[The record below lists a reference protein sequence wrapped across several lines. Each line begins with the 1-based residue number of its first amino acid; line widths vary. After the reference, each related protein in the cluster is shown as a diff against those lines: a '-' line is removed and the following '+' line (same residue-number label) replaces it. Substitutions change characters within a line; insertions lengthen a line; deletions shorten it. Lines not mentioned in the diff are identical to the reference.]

1 MEFVSPKKSY
11 FAAANGFSGFRSYFG
26 KVFDPK
32 EYTRV
37 FIIKGGAGTGKSTFM
52 KRLISDFSGIAE
64 DVHAIYCSS
73 DVNSLDGVILK
84 FDKASFAVLDGTAP
98 HATDTKFPGAAD
110 ELLNLGEFWDEGA
123 LTRSREE
130 IIEISEKKK
139 NHYKRAYEYLSAA
152 GDFYEKR
159 ARLMKSAFTPRILS
173 AVSDVISDFGNIKL
187 GRSTNF
193 ALISAFGKEGYK
205 RIFDNCYDV
214 NKGLSVSGI
223 FGSEHLFLSRLES
236 ECLRRNFAMTTLLS
250 PYSHNI
256 SEGLYFTGE
265 ELLVLADTKLGCEIR
280 TEELLNDEY
289 IEKHIV
295 ELTKYE
301 ENFTDFLTYAR
312 EEFADA
318 SREHFKLEEIYS
330 SAMDFTAVDRA
341 YQRLREK
348 IGAFI

>member
-1 MEFVSPKKSY
+1 MLSSSTIVAFPSSEG
-11 FAAANGFSGFRSYFG
+11 AASAFG
-26 KVFDPK
+26 SSVLASVFGSS
-32 EYTRV
+32 V
-37 FIIKGGAGTGKSTFM
+37 
-52 KRLISDFSGIAE
+52 LISAFG
-64 DVHAIYCSS
+64 SS
-73 DVNSLDGVILK
+73 
-84 FDKASFAVLDGTAP
+84 VL
-98 HATDTKFPGAAD
+98 
-110 ELLNLGEFWDEGA
+110 
-123 LTRSREE
+123 
-130 IIEISEKKK
+130 I
-139 NHYKRAYEYLSAA
+139 
-152 GDFYEKR
+152 
-159 ARLMKSAFTPRILS
+159 SAFGS
-173 AVSDVISDFGNIKL
+173 S
-187 GRSTNF
+187 

-214 NKGLSVSGI
+214 NKGFSVSGI

-265 ELLVLADTKLGCEIR
+265 ELLVLADTKLGCEIK